1 VGVGATRH
9 SGPRAAS
16 PEELRA
22 RLNGLLAQARKN
34 EFKLRRF
41 QALELKLFGL
51 RSLHELLRAL
61 LYPDRSQF
69 KWDIVSLVLVDAEYE
84 LRRLLENNDDIVQHP
99 NINFIDDDE
108 ILHSLFPPFALTPI
122 IGVYK
127 PKAYGTLFSGATEK
141 PASVML
147 LPLSRQGKLIGSF
160 NIGSFD
166 AQRFTRGY
174 HTDFMK
180 HLAAVVSICLENA
193 MNMERVKELGLTD
206 TLTGANN
213 RRYFDQRLE
222 EEIELSRRNIQP
234 LGCVMLD
241 IDHFKNI
248 NDRYG
253 HQTGDAVIKQVAQ
266 LARAELRGSDVLAR
280 YGGEEFVALL
290 IRTDTDVALEVAER
304 IRKSVAKQTFTSID
318 GQVFRL
324 TLSAGVA
331 TTCHL
336 LGGLVNSEDLV
347 ADADK
352 ALYEAKEQGRNR
364 VVSA

>member
-1 VGVGATRH
+1 
-9 SGPRAAS
+9 
-16 PEELRA
+16 
-22 RLNGLLAQARKN
+22 
-34 EFKLRRF
+34 
-41 QALELKLFGL
+41 
-51 RSLHELLRAL
+51 
-61 LYPDRSQF
+61 
-69 KWDIVSLVLVDAEYE
+69 
-84 LRRLLENNDDIVQHP
+84 
-99 NINFIDDDE
+99 
-108 ILHSLFPPFALTPI
+108 
-122 IGVYK
+122 
-127 PKAYGTLFSGATEK
+127 
-141 PASVML
+141 
-147 LPLSRQGKLIGSF
+147 
-160 NIGSFD
+160 
-166 AQRFTRGY
+166 
-174 HTDFMK
+174 
-180 HLAAVVSICLENA
+180 
-193 MNMERVKELGLTD
+193 
-206 TLTGANN
+206 
-213 RRYFDQRLE
+213 
-222 EEIELSRRNIQP
+222 
-234 LGCVMLD
+234 MLD